1 MAAHHYLQVS
11 TETVTLVVDPDLLG
25 PLRLVLG
32 EDLALLQT
40 YGVGRMILLTPDSW
54 DFHELDVDSPYV
66 VYLVR
71 PVPTWMR
78 IIASHVQEH
87 SRKTRTWPITA
98 SARSSEAAF
107 TTLSYLTPAGSSQN
121 SGSCVCRR
129 SSCVSC
135 SVCCVA
141 CVRACRFSHSSSV
154 LQRCTIQYMRRRAQ
168 HSLQSSSRRSVAS
181 YVVTIVGQIPLV
193 ASALSSHSNVTNFVP
208 GVRSCSGGG
217 RRQGHG
223 RYLRIRAPSAA
234 LRRCPIHGRRRILQE
249 YICGAPHACTHRAR
263 VHARSHIL

>member
-1 MAAHHYLQVS
+1 VLASHHYLQVS

-54 DFHELDVDSPYV
+54 DFRELDVDSPYV

-121 SGSCVCRR
+121 SGSYVCRR
-129 SSCVSC
+129 NSCVMCHVSGRVVCTVSC
-135 SVCCVA
+135 RVCV
-141 CVRACRFSHSSSV
+141 VHVVSHSF
-154 LQRCTIQYMRRRAQ
+154 LFLKRCTIRYMRRRAQ
-168 HSLQSSSRRSVAS
+168 HSLR
-181 YVVTIVGQIPLV
+181 
-193 ASALSSHSNVTNFVP
+193 
-208 GVRSCSGGG
+208 
-217 RRQGHG
+217 
-223 RYLRIRAPSAA
+223 
-234 LRRCPIHGRRRILQE
+234 
-249 YICGAPHACTHRAR
+249 
-263 VHARSHIL
+263 

>member
-54 DFHELDVDSPYV
+54 DFRELDVDSPYV

-121 SGSCVCRR
+121 SGVCRCN
-129 SSCVSC
+129 SCVSC
-135 SVCCVA
+135 RVLRA
-141 CVRACRFSHSSSV
+141 CVRF
-154 LQRCTIQYMRRRAQ
+154 LT
-168 HSLQSSSRRSVAS
+168 
-181 YVVTIVGQIPLV
+181 LV
-193 ASALSSHSNVTNFVP
+193 FGFYSA
-208 GVRSCSGGG
+208 VRSGTCAGG
-217 RRQGHG
+217 HNTVCNH
-223 RYLRIRAPSAA
+223 LHTA
-234 LRRCPIHGRRRILQE
+234 
-249 YICGAPHACTHRAR
+249 
-263 VHARSHIL
+263 V

>member
-1 MAAHHYLQVS
+1 MLLPCVLASHHYLQVS

-32 EDLALLQT
+32 EDLSLLQT

-54 DFHELDVDSPYV
+54 DFRELDVDSPYV

-121 SGSCVCRR
+121 SGSYVCRR
-129 SSCVSC
+129 NSCVSC
-135 SVCCVA
+135 RVRRVVCV
-141 CVRACRFSHSSSV
+141 VHVVSHTRFWF
-154 LQRCTIQYMRRRAQ
+154 LKRCTIQYMRRRAQ
-168 HSLQSSSRRSVAS
+168 HSLR
-181 YVVTIVGQIPLV
+181 
-193 ASALSSHSNVTNFVP
+193 
-208 GVRSCSGGG
+208 
-217 RRQGHG
+217 
-223 RYLRIRAPSAA
+223 
-234 LRRCPIHGRRRILQE
+234 
-249 YICGAPHACTHRAR
+249 
-263 VHARSHIL
+263 